1 MGVRVARAGVGVRAG
16 RDASGQFHRAIV
28 LQKFA
33 SPSPDGDKDEATWQ
47 PPSKPGR
54 VLINAQIVG
63 PLRESGKHAFI
74 QCLTAFDPQRS
85 FDGRRACWIADIRD
99 RTCAAPKS
107 INSAR
112 VIELFRCTLTAVA
125 RRLDFE

>member
-1 MGVRVARAGVGVRAG
+1 MRVGVAGACVAVRAG

-33 SPSPDGDKDEATWQ
+33 SPSPDGDKDVATWQ
-47 PPSKPGR
+47 LPTKPGR

-74 QCLTAFDPQRS
+74 QCLTAFDP
-85 FDGRRACWIADIRD
+85 D
-99 RTCAAPKS
+99 RTSP
-107 INSAR
+107 
-112 VIELFRCTLTAVA
+112 L
-125 RRLDFE
+125 